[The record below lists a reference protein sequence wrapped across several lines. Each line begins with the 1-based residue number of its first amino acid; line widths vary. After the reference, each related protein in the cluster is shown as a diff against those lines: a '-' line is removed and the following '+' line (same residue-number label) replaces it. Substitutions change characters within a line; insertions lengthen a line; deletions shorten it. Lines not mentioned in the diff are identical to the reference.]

1 MKRMSFKKGIHPNDC
16 KTLTRDKTIERL
28 MPKDELVYP
37 MQQHIGNPSKPIV
50 KKGDHVL
57 VGQKIGEE
65 NGPLGVPIYSTVSGI
80 VKSIEERMTFKGT
93 QVLSVVVV
101 NDYTYEEMPYLK
113 EEPFRE
119 YQLLTREEIRER
131 IKEAGIVGMGGATF
145 PTYVKLSPANPKNIK
160 HILINGAECEPYLTS
175 DYRVMLEEGTH
186 LIDGI
191 KILLHMFDKATALI
205 GIEDNKKEAIA
216 YLEEISQGEKK
227 IEVKSLQTKYP
238 QGSEKHLIYA
248 LTGQEV
254 PAGKLPADLGVLV
267 LNVDSVVAIW
277 QAVVYH
283 RPIMRRIVTVS
294 GKGVDEP
301 SNFRVKLGMSYREL
315 LEAAGWDEQRT
326 VRIISGGPMMG
337 TAISSVDIPIEKGT
351 SAILCLTEEEIGEY
365 EISNC
370 IRCGKCIEACA
381 MRLMPNRLHQAALY
395 KEDEM
400 FKAYHGMQCIEC
412 GSCSYICPARRP
424 IVQTIRTEKDRIRQ
438 NRKGE

>member
-1 MKRMSFKKGIHPNDC
+1 MKRKGFKKGIHPNDY
-16 KTLTRDKTIERL
+16 KELTRDKTSERL

-37 MQQHIGNPSKPIV
+37 MQQHIGSPSKPIV
-50 KKGDHVL
+50 KKGDRVL

-80 VKSIEERMTFKGT
+80 VKNIEERLTFKGT

-113 EEPFRE
+113 EEPFRD
-119 YQLLTREEIRER
+119 YQVLTPEEIRER

-145 PTYVKLSPANPKNIK
+145 PTHVKLSPSNPKMIK
-160 HILINGAECEPYLTS
+160 HIIINGAECEPYLTS
-175 DYRVMLEEGTH
+175 DYRVMLEEGAQ

-191 KILLHMFDKATALI
+191 KILLHMFHEATALI
-205 GIEDNKKEAIA
+205 GIEDNKKEAID
-216 YLEEISQGEKK
+216 YLKELCRGENK
-227 IEVKSLQTKYP
+227 IKVETLQTKYP

-254 PAGKLPADLGVLV
+254 PGGKLPADIGVLV

-277 QAVVYH
+277 HAVVHH
-283 RPIMRRIVTVS
+283 RPIMHRIVTVS

-301 SNFRVKLGMSYREL
+301 SNFKVKLGMSYREL
-315 LEAAGWDEQRT
+315 LEAAGWDERRT

-337 TAISSVDIPIEKGT
+337 TAVSSVDIPIEKGT

-381 MRLMPNRLHQAALY
+381 MSLIPNRLHQAALY
-395 KEDEM
+395 KEDEV
-400 FKAYHGMQCIEC
+400 FKAYYGMQCIEC